1 MKFDNQISVIRIN
14 GPSTGEISACR
25 CPVKR
30 WQNKRSPDTTSGVAW
45 YRLDTKIET
54 GPYRTRLAVAP
65 QRATSRPRRG
75 GGEAAPAKPPRRA
88 KNSRL
93 RGGGQGRTSL
103 KKSRPFSEEIPTFH
117 PKKFRKTG
125 CSPSFREISLCYSF
139 VTNRRE
145 RLTFQGDNRYNHST
159 LEPEAGGMPY
169 ACPSHKDKEMAHPLT
184 LGEREFSKEE
194 IRT

>member
-1 MKFDNQISVIRIN
+1 MPPN
-14 GPSTGEISACR
+14 GQPPAPGGAGER
-25 CPVKR
+25 PH
-30 WQNKRSPDTTSGVAW
+30 P
-45 YRLDTKIET
+45 
-54 GPYRTRLAVAP
+54 P
-65 QRATSRPRRG
+65 SRPPPGRNP
-75 GGEAAPAKPPRRA
+75 PAGPHPPSRPA
-88 KNSRL
+88 GQKNSRP

-125 CSPSFREISLCYSF
+125 CSPSFREVSLCYSF

-169 ACPSHKDKEMAHPLT
+169 ACPSHKDKEMAHPLAF
-184 LGEREFSKEE
+184 GEREFSKEE

>member
-65 QRATSRPRRG
+65 QRATSRPRRS
-75 GGEAAPAKPPRRA
+75 GGEAAPAKPPSAGEAPARRAAPAKPPRRA
-88 KNSRL
+88 KKQPPP
-93 RGGGQGRTSL
+93 RGRARSDIPEKIPAIFGGNPNFPSKKVPENGLFALFPRDFSMLQFCYKSPGTIDIPGGQ
-103 KKSRPFSEEIPTFH
+103 P
-117 PKKFRKTG
+117 
-125 CSPSFREISLCYSF
+125 
-139 VTNRRE
+139 V
-145 RLTFQGDNRYNHST
+145 
-159 LEPEAGGMPY
+159 
-169 ACPSHKDKEMAHPLT
+169 
-184 LGEREFSKEE
+184 
-194 IRT
+194 

>member
-1 MKFDNQISVIRIN
+1 MGLRRVKLARADVPLRGGRIKDPRIQRPGWRGTDWILKERQAHIGPASPLPPN
-14 GPSTGEISACR
+14 GQPPAPGGAGER
-25 CPVKR
+25 P
-30 WQNKRSPDTTSGVAW
+30 P
-45 YRLDTKIET
+45 
-54 GPYRTRLAVAP
+54 PP
-65 QRATSRPRRG
+65 SRPAG
-75 GGEAAPAKPPRRA
+75 Q